1 MLVKPKPKPA
11 NSNDEDR
18 ALPLRKIEI
27 DTKIEGAFATVD
39 LFVNYVNPCTDTIL
53 EAKYE
58 FPLDKNTLLAKL
70 EA

>member
-1 MLVKPKPKPA
+1 MLVKPKPD

-18 ALPLRKIEI
+18 ALPLRHIEI

-70 EA
+70 VA